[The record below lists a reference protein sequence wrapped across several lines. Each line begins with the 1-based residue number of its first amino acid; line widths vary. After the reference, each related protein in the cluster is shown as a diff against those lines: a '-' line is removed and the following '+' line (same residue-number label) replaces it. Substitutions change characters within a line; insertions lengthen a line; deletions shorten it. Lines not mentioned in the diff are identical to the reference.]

1 MNVYL
6 AIFISTMLMFFSCNN
21 HTGIESSEGIGHKT
35 YEMAVSS
42 NGEHR
47 IYSYINP
54 KTGLMEVSTG
64 DTPYDETIYYNL
76 DINNSGDYAF
86 CAYSQSNSVGSV
98 FLNGEKVYSDGLY
111 NDVVL
116 SDSYLFVNYERLYDD
131 TSFLYV
137 YNIFSGA
144 VQKIKL
150 PYYLRNPLKTTTG
163 IYYEA
168 FEKNTARIG
177 IVFFN
182 FKNFSFSEY
191 SFNER
196 AYIIGDK
203 IIKVNARDSDSAIF
217 VNAVVDY
224 VNHDPNLA
232 LGTWNNHLGRLSWH
246 LAYRMKE
253 LLEFRRLTGLNHF
266 DRTIGLLADNL
277 LNRYSEDRWCT
288 TKYSIDGKQQLFLMV
303 DCGMILNSLLEAAN
317 EGVLSVAQIDV
328 VRRILSYEMQYYE
341 QDWIAY
347 SETISPYIDMR
358 GGGGYYKFRKGIPYT
373 YDGIVQ
379 PFNQQN
385 VWMNVC
391 MEGYFLT
398 GDEFYKNRAF
408 QLMQNFASEFVWE
421 GEKLIW
427 HYWPQIFYNGW
438 TADAA
443 VSKNTP
449 QKDKTVDILFED
461 LSHAGLNVYSI
472 YKFLQFDMD
481 SKILPRTVFVGLN
494 ETLTEI
500 MKTRYNRFIKI
511 SEDSRYESFEYFPHG
526 YWSLLD
532 NELLHEVLEKT
543 IPSSFI
549 YNEFDSVSPLS
560 YLLGIRSLDAFNI
573 TLTIEKGEVGK
584 RTISFTSPAD
594 FVSYM
599 LTMIN

>member
-1 MNVYL
+1 
-6 AIFISTMLMFFSCNN
+6 MLMFFSCNN

-246 LAYRMKE
+246 LSYRMRE
-253 LLEFRRLTGLNHF
+253 LLELRRITGLKKIDTDIIN
-266 DRTIGLLADNL
+266 LAENL
-277 LNRYSEDRWCT
+277 LSRYNEDRWCT
-288 TKYSIDGKQQLFLMV
+288 KKYSIDGKQKLYLMA
-303 DCGMILNSLLEAAN
+303 DCGMILNSLLEVAN
-317 EGVLSVAQIDV
+317 AGVLSSTHIN
-328 VRRILSYEMQYYE
+328 RIKDILKYEMEEYEFDWNNYYNQSGLIGE
-341 QDWIAY
+341 
-347 SETISPYIDMR
+347 
-358 GGGGYYKFRKGIPYT
+358 GGGYIFRKNIPYT

-385 VWMNVC
+385 IWLNC
-391 MEGYFLT
+391 MIEGYFLT
-398 GDEFYKNRAF
+398 NDIKYKNRAIS
-408 QLMQNFASEFVWE
+408 LMTNFINEFVWE
-421 GEKLIW
+421 GSNLLW
-427 HYWPQIFYNGW
+427 HYWPQFFYDGW
-438 TADAA
+438 SPESNL
-443 VSKNTP
+443 SKNTP
-449 QKDKTVDILFED
+449 HKEKTVDILYED
-461 LSHAGLNVYSI
+461 LSHAAINVLAI
-472 YKFLQFDMD
+472 HKFLQIDPEHELLD
-481 SKILPRTVFVGLN
+481 ISVIDGLN
-494 ETLTEI
+494 STLDVL
-500 MKTRYNRFIKI
+500 MATRYSRFLKP
-511 SEDSRYESFEYFPHG
+511 SDNPQYESFEYFPHG
-526 YWSLLD
+526 YWSLLQ
-532 NELLHEVLEKT
+532 NNAHKQILAKV
-543 IPSSFI
+543 IPSSYIF
-549 YNEFDSVSPLS
+549 NEFDQVTSLT
-560 YLLGIRSLDAFNI
+560 YLLAIDSLEGFNI
-573 TLTIEKGEVGK
+573 QVTTKQIDEKENKVQFF
-584 RTISFTSPAD
+584 SSPSD
-594 FVSYM
+594 FILYLLS
-599 LTMIN
+599 IA

>member
-1 MNVYL
+1 
-6 AIFISTMLMFFSCNN
+6 MLMFFSCNN

-203 IIKVNARDSDSAIF
+203 IIKVNARDSDCAIF

-246 LAYRMKE
+246 LSYRMRE
-253 LLEFRRLTGLNHF
+253 LLELRRITGLKKIDTDIIN
-266 DRTIGLLADNL
+266 LAENL
-277 LNRYSEDRWCT
+277 LSRYNEDRWCT
-288 TKYSIDGKQQLFLMV
+288 KKYSIDGKQKLYLMA
-303 DCGMILNSLLEAAN
+303 DCGMILNSLLEVAN
-317 EGVLSVAQIDV
+317 AGVLSSTHIN
-328 VRRILSYEMQYYE
+328 RIKDILKYEMEEYEFDWNNYYNQSGLIGE
-341 QDWIAY
+341 
-347 SETISPYIDMR
+347 
-358 GGGGYYKFRKGIPYT
+358 GGG
-373 YDGIVQ
+373 
-379 PFNQQN
+379 
-385 VWMNVC
+385 
-391 MEGYFLT
+391 
-398 GDEFYKNRAF
+398 
-408 QLMQNFASEFVWE
+408 
-421 GEKLIW
+421 
-427 HYWPQIFYNGW
+427 IFFG
-438 TADAA
+438 
-443 VSKNTP
+443 K
-449 QKDKTVDILFED
+449 
-461 LSHAGLNVYSI
+461 I
-472 YKFLQFDMD
+472 YPIHM
-481 SKILPRTVFVGLN
+481 
-494 ETLTEI
+494 TEL
-500 MKTRYNRFIKI
+500 YNRLINKI
-511 SEDSRYESFEYFPHG
+511 YG
-526 YWSLLD
+526 LI
-532 NELLHEVLEKT
+532 V
-543 IPSSFI
+543 
-549 YNEFDSVSPLS
+549 
-560 YLLGIRSLDAFNI
+560 
-573 TLTIEKGEVGK
+573 
-584 RTISFTSPAD
+584 
-594 FVSYM
+594 
-599 LTMIN
+599 